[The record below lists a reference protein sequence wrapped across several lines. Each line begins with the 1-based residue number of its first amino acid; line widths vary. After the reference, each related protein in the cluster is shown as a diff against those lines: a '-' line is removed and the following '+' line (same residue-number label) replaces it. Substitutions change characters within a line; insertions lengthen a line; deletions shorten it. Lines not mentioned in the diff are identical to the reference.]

1 MDLAKDPL
9 VHTEQAAL
17 VEPDASTGPDR
28 ASGPG
33 EISSAEERHVH
44 TVDVSGSNPLSPTTT
59 TFKGDISEALAIA
72 AFMQLGYFV
81 SRPVSNGLPY
91 DFIADNGRSLMRIQ
105 VKTGRL
111 ADGTISARL
120 GSSKYHRSRRESIG
134 YLGRVEWVC
143 IVNPHNGRC
152 YVIRPEDAGGY
163 VMLRLTPSRNS
174 QEKRVRWASDY
185 ELGVALGPATAST
198 TPSGVSA

>member
-1 MDLAKDPL
+1 MDRGRAHL
-9 VHTEQAAL
+9 VHTEQAAPK
-17 VEPDASTGPDR
+17 ESKASIEPDR

-59 TFKGDISEALAIA
+59 IKGDISEALAIA

-81 SRPVSNGLPY
+81 SRPFSNGLPY

-111 ADGTISARL
+111 MDGTISARL
-120 GSSKYHRSRRESIG
+120 GSSKYHRGRRESID

-143 IVNPHNGRC
+143 LVNPHNARC
-152 YVIRPEDAGGY
+152 YVIRPEDANGY
-163 VMLRLTPSRNS
+163 VMLRLTPSRNN
-174 QEKRVRWASDY
+174 QAKRVRWAADY
-185 ELGVALGPATAST
+185 ELGVALGPA
-198 TPSGVSA
+198 SAFPIP